1 MNLMEIMHAGI
12 LFLLI
17 ILVLWVF
24 LPRWLFARWRGF
36 IHRLTPSR
44 AMKYEGTWRRKS
56 SQSDVK

>member
-1 MNLMEIMHAGI
+1 MSLMDIIHAGI
-12 LFLLI
+12 FFLLTL
-17 ILVLWVF
+17 LVLRAF
-24 LPRWLFARWRGF
+24 LPRWLSARWRGF